1 MRIIL
6 DERETSLYDKCIS
19 IYQKNAIKND
29 NIKII
34 KRVIPLG
41 DVLIETD
48 DETLFLL
55 VERKSLQDL
64 LSSIKDG
71 RYEEQSYRLQNSNE
85 FLPNRVFYLI
95 EGMFSQLSKPEHQ
108 KIIQSSM
115 TSLSIFKGFNVIRT
129 CSVQESAEWLV
140 NMVHKIDRNL
150 KKGISPF
157 CYKLIDNKNTN
168 INNNEIPLD
177 SEQNL
182 VSDPSTIPLLI
193 PSTTT
198 PVVPSITP
206 PIVPYCS
213 VVKKV
218 KKENI
223 TPENMGEIILCQIP
237 GISSISAVAIMKSVD
252 GSFLKLID
260 ILQKDPR
267 ELEKVHIQ
275 SENEKPSRKISKT
288 ILQNLQKYL
297 IR

>member
-157 CYKLIDNKNTN
+157 CYKPIDNKNTN
-168 INNNEIPLD
+168 IDNNEIPLD

>member
-6 DERETSLYDKCIS
+6 DERETSLYDKCIAV
-19 IYQKNAIKND
+19 YQKNAQKND
-29 NIKII
+29 NIKIL

-108 KIIQSSM
+108 KMIQSSM

-140 NMVHKIDRNL
+140 NMVDKIDRNL
-150 KKGISPF
+150 KKGIYPF
-157 CYKLIDNKNTN
+157 YSKSIN
-168 INNNEIPLD
+168 INNNNNEIPLD
-177 SEQNL
+177 SEQNH
-182 VSDPSTIPLLI
+182 VSDPSTIPVLI
-193 PSTTT
+193 
-198 PVVPSITP
+198 PSITP

-237 GISSISAVAIMKSVD
+237 GISSVSAVAIMKSVD

-267 ELEKVHIQ
+267 ELEKIQIQ

-297 IR
+297 LV

>member
-19 IYQKNAIKND
+19 VHNKKD
-29 NIKII
+29 NIII
-34 KRVIPLG
+34 MKRVIPLG

-48 DETLFLL
+48 DEKPFIL

-85 FLPNRVFYLI
+85 FLPNRIFYLI
-95 EGMFSQLSKPEHQ
+95 EGMFSQLYKQEHQ

-115 TSLSIFKGFNVIRT
+115 TSLSVFKGFNVVRS

-140 NMVHKIDRNL
+140 NMVDKIDRNL

-157 CYKLIDNKNTN
+157 CFTPLKN
-168 INNNEIPLD
+168 EMPLNP
-177 SEQNL
+177 EQN
-182 VSDPSTIPLLI
+182 SD
-193 PSTTT
+193 
-198 PVVPSITP
+198 SITP
-206 PIVPYCS
+206 TTTGVVPYCS

-237 GISSISAVAIMKSVD
+237 GISSVSAIAIMKSVD
-252 GSFLKLID
+252 GSFLKLMD
-260 ILQKDPR
+260 VLQKNPA
-267 ELEKVHIQ
+267 ELENIRIQ
-275 SENEKPSRKISKT
+275 SGDEKQSSRKMNKT

-297 IR
+297 NR